1 MRGLTYSAEGAP
13 LCDRCLELET
23 LRESEGRTQGQFRF
37 SGYVAPMLV
46 AVGLSMVV
54 FLPAFAL
61 AAWALA
67 TVVAVR
73 VAYALVSA
81 PEQRRAVG
89 GHLVPVLLL
98 NAPIA
103 IIGVVSGIALGLGVG
118 LFGVSLL
125 G

>member
-1 MRGLTYSAEGAP
+1 MRGLTYSADGSP
-13 LCDRCLELET
+13 VCDRCLELESV
-23 LRESEGRTQGQFRF
+23 RDSESRTQGQFRF

-54 FLPAFAL
+54 FLPVFAL

-73 VAYALVSA
+73 IAFTLISA
-81 PEQRRAVG
+81 PEQRRVAG
-89 GHLVPVLLL
+89 GHFIPVLLL

-103 IIGVVSGIALGLGVG
+103 IVGVVSGIALGLGAT

-125 G
+125 R